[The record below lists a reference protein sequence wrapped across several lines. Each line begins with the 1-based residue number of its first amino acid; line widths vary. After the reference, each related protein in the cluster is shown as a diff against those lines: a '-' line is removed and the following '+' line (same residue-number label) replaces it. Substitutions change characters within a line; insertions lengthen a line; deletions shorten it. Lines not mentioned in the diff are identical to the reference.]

1 MTLRRADNNKH
12 VQLNPYMLVWLILMC
27 LTKKYD
33 TNKFIKYYK
42 TTKINIQVRKYQND
56 LRNRH
61 LCMEVIHN
69 LRRYTYSNMTLN
81 ASGCTSNI
89 FMTVSVAANPPKN
102 IASKTGEA
110 MAKNIRW
117 PLKIYKIHFLNSYP
131 EKIIN

>member
-12 VQLNPYMLVWLILMC
+12 VQLNPNMLVWLILRC
-27 LTKKYD
+27 PTKKYD

-42 TTKINIQVRKYQND
+42 TTKINIQVRITQSSFM
-56 LRNRH
+56 H
-61 LCMEVIHN
+61 GSN
-69 LRRYTYSNMTLN
+69 LNFRKYTYSNMTLN

-110 MAKNIRW
+110 IAKNIRW
-117 PLKIYKIHFLNSYP
+117 PLKIYKIHFLNLYP
-131 EKIIN
+131 EKIINFIKD